1 MSFSLFFR
9 FIIGLLLPTLYASFV
24 TKECSHPRLTR
35 SQGNVLFAAPGGSND
50 DVDLGFLSQ
59 LSRRDAV
66 FLSVGA
72 VVYGKLVSDAVRK
85 VARGTDYPE
94 DHERRTRDTFRRALL
109 EAPTKANEP
118 LRILEV
124 GMGTDCRTIR
134 RGIYDQA
141 FQDLMKVSP
150 SLVINGIQ
158 LTGVDLDLPKKDIVT
173 KAQEKLASVGGVDK
187 KGHIMFDVQEGD
199 LVKGLSR
206 FKDGHFDCITC
217 SLTLCSVEDQNRA
230 LQEIRR
236 LLNPNGGT
244 FGYVEHVSVAEGE
257 GHEIL
262 EWQQK
267 NLDPLQQLVAQN
279 CHLHRNTDETI
290 RDAFNT
296 VPSVDSS
303 KSSPN
308 GSAFILQEERFFV
321 EDMWPVSCQCCGVLK
336 RVP

>member
-1 MSFSLFFR
+1 
-9 FIIGLLLPTLYASFV
+9 
-24 TKECSHPRLTR
+24 
-35 SQGNVLFAAPGGSND
+35 
-50 DVDLGFLSQ
+50 
-59 LSRRDAV
+59 
-66 FLSVGA
+66 
-72 VVYGKLVSDAVRK
+72 
-85 VARGTDYPE
+85 
-94 DHERRTRDTFRRALL
+94 
-109 EAPTKANEP
+109 
-118 LRILEV
+118 
-124 GMGTDCRTIR
+124 
-134 RGIYDQA
+134 
-141 FQDLMKVSP
+141 
-150 SLVINGIQ
+150 
-158 LTGVDLDLPKKDIVT
+158 
-173 KAQEKLASVGGVDK
+173 
-187 KGHIMFDVQEGD
+187 
-199 LVKGLSR
+199 
-206 FKDGHFDCITC
+206 
-217 SLTLCSVEDQNRA
+217 VEDQNRA

-267 NLDPLQQLVAQN
+267 NLDPLQQLVAHN

-308 GSAFILQEERFFV
+308 GNAFILQEERFFV